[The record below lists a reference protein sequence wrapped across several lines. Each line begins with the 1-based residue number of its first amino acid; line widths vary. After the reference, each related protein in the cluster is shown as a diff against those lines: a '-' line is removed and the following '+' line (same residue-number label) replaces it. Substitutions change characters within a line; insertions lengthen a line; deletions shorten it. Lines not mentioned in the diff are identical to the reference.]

1 MFVDDAARRKLL
13 GLVGLGVRGRLVVVG
28 VNQVRDAAQRDE
40 IVLAVVASDASRH
53 SIDKVVPL
61 LRARGVRFVEVPS
74 AAELGAAVGREA
86 TTAIGVVDRELA
98 RGMQALVEASAA
110 AARESGPGGAQ

>member
-1 MFVDDAARRKLL
+1 VPLDDAARRRLL
-13 GLVGLGVRGRLVVVG
+13 ALVGLGVRGRLVVVG
-28 VNQVRDAAQRDE
+28 VKQVRDAALKDQVV
-40 IVLAVVASDASRH
+40 IAVVASDVSRH

-61 LRARGVRFVEVPS
+61 LRARRIRMVEVPS

-86 TTAIGVVDRELA
+86 TAAIGVVDRELA
-98 RGMQALVEASAA
+98 RGIQALVEAPA

>member
-1 MFVDDAARRKLL
+1 MPLDDGRRRKLL

-40 IVLAVVASDASRH
+40 VVIAVVASDASRH
-53 SIDKVVPL
+53 SIEKVVPL

-86 TTAIGVVDRELA
+86 TTAIGVVDRDLA
-98 RGMQALVEASAA
+98 RGMWALVEASAA
-110 AARESGPGGAQ
+110 AARVSDPGGVQ

>member
-1 MFVDDAARRKLL
+1 MAPGDEARRKLL

-28 VNQVRDAAQRDE
+28 VEQVRMAVVKDRV
-40 IVLAVVASDASRH
+40 VLALVAADASRH

-61 LRARGVRFVEVPS
+61 LRARGVRYVEVPS

-86 TTAIGVVDRELA
+86 TAAIGVVDRELA
-98 RGMQALVEASAA
+98 RGMQALVEAPVDGAKV
-110 AARESGPGGAQ
+110 SGPAGAQ

>member
-1 MFVDDAARRKLL
+1 VPIDAAARRKLL

-28 VNQVRDAAQRDE
+28 VNQVRAAAQKDE
-40 IVLAVVASDASRH
+40 VVLAVVASDASRH

-61 LRARGVRFVEVPS
+61 LRARRVRLVEVPS

-98 RGMQALVEASAA
+98 RGMLTLLEASAGTA
-110 AARESGPGGAQ
+110 GVSGPDGAQ